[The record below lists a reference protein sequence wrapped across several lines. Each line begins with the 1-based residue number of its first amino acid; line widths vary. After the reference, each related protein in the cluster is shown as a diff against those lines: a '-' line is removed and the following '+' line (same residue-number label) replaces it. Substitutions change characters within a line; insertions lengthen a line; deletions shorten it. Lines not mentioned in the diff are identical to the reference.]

1 LKPVIV
7 YTDGACRGNPGPG
20 GWGAVLRYNGHERRL
35 HGGEQPTTNN
45 RMELMAAIQA
55 LETLREPCT
64 VDLYT
69 DSNYVRQG
77 LTEWLPQWRK
87 RNWKTADKKPVK
99 NQDLWERLD
108 VAATRHKIQWH
119 WIKGHSGDEG
129 NELADQLANKG
140 VDEVLGILA
149 NV

>member
-1 LKPVIV
+1 MKAVVV

-87 RNWKTADKKPVK
+87 RNWKTADRKPVK

-140 VDEVLGILA
+140 VDEVLGIT
-149 NV
+149 VDV